1 MRPFL
6 LKGHERPLTQV
17 KFNREGDLFIS
28 CAKNLQPCLWS
39 SDDGRRLGTYEGHN
53 GAIWSCDITWDS
65 DRLITA
71 SADQTVRIWELQTG
85 KELFQFQQGEPC
97 RSVQLSI
104 GEQHMAYTTDAFM
117 GTPPM
122 VHIYKL
128 EQDITQQSR
137 TPVLEFDA
145 PKGRITRVMWA
156 DLNRTLITS
165 HDYGMM
171 RRWDVETGKMLQEAC
186 VHEDAIQDM
195 QMSADGSHVI
205 TASLDKSAKLVDVQT
220 FEVLKTYKTGR
231 FVQSAAISPIFD
243 HVLCGGGQDASQ
255 VTTTSS
261 KAGGFEARFFHK
273 IYQEEFGNVRGHFG
287 PINTVAFHPNGRSF
301 VTGGEDGYVR
311 LHHLDNDYFTTRFF

>member
-1 MRPFL
+1 MKPGFTSNHHVWHT
-6 LKGHERPLTQV
+6 G
-17 KFNREGDLFIS
+17 
-28 CAKNLQPCLWS
+28 
-39 SDDGRRLGTYEGHN
+39 
-53 GAIWSCDITWDS
+53 DS

-128 EQDITQQSR
+128 EADISQQSR

-171 RRWDVETGKMLQEAC
+171 RRWDVEVGPGC
-186 VHEDAIQDM
+186 
-195 QMSADGSHVI
+195 
-205 TASLDKSAKLVDVQT
+205 
-220 FEVLKTYKTGR
+220 
-231 FVQSAAISPIFD
+231 ISPR
-243 HVLCGGGQDASQ
+243 LQ
-255 VTTTSS
+255 TS
-261 KAGGFEARFFHK
+261 KLGPAGLPQQRSDFC
-273 IYQEEFGNVRGHFG
+273 RGRIESHSSVHG
-287 PINTVAFHPNGRSF
+287 LVCILG
-301 VTGGEDGYVR
+301 
-311 LHHLDNDYFTTRFF
+311 